1 MQVKKLVTF
10 SLLLISALFL
20 IENVATTNRHSS
32 IFKSIDSTDGEC
44 HRYLIGRD
52 GNCSVRC
59 RGLLHRFWTEQSK
72 LSYSAIKQFYQP
84 DPEDKCYLDRTI
96 ECLKRVSVLENN
108 CGLVDQYVRC
118 YKDQYGEEDTTAAR
132 FIPFTRVQQTRIL
145 MECAA
150 ILGIPEDS
158 LMQAAMNTSEMPH
171 EACLLRCFLI
181 RQGLYSDAGGFD
193 LERLEVQCGGYGN
206 DWDPVAVRK
215 CFANVTNDDQCS
227 KVQRMTKTC
236 LPVYLKVM
244 PNPNIR
250 TNKFIPAIVEFMG
263 IEVDTRVGS
272 LEARFVNQVMSSN
285 APISVVGHVLGAHAK
300 SRLKTSIAIDPERS
314 YIPQITVVEDIYQ
327 QNEQD
332 SILLLL
338 Q

>member
-96 ECLKRVSVLENN
+96 ECLKRVSVL
-108 CGLVDQYVRC
+108 DQYVRC

-263 IEVDTRVGS
+263 IEVDTTVSPLLG
-272 LEARFVNQVMSSN
+272 RFVNQVISSD
-285 APISVVGHVLGAHAK
+285 APISVVGHVLGAHAETSISSG
-300 SRLKTSIAIDPERS
+300 SRLKTSFAIAPESRMPLRIFIDDKG
-314 YIPQITVVEDIYQ
+314 VVFIIQ
-327 QNEQD
+327 
-332 SILLLL
+332 
-338 Q
+338 